1 MTILCDMNKRTPAR
15 VLAIRDQILADAAV
29 DRECTRCDGHGVR
42 DDNPKWIVVADKG
55 VQAKICF
62 RCKGSG
68 REPKRNLADP
78 LKVRYA
84 VANRLLPLVEAGKVE
99 AIEKDRDHQ
108 EGASL
113 MWPILVDVYERAV
126 AAAKRNRSA
135 RSCEASRAGR
145 ARSLDEAAVR
155 APWYALETLYKH
167 HPDADYEDL
176 CEALDADCDFIG

>member
-1 MTILCDMNKRTPAR
+1 VIIVGDMNKRTPAR
-15 VLAIRDQILADAAV
+15 IIAIRDQIMADAAV
-29 DRECTRCDGHGVR
+29 ERECTRCDGHGVR

-55 VQAKICF
+55 VQAKLCF

-84 VANRLLPLVEAGKVE
+84 VADKLLPMVEAGKVE
-99 AIEKDRDHQ
+99 AIRKERDHQ

-113 MWPILVDVYERAV
+113 MWPILVDVFERAI
-126 AAAKRNRSA
+126 AAAERNRAA
-135 RSCEASRAGR
+135 RHPARQAKPASLHEAM
-145 ARSLDEAAVR
+145 VK

-167 HPDADYEDL
+167 HPDADYEEL
-176 CEALDADCDFIG
+176 CEAFGAEEEWIP